1 MIPTKIGRLRAA
13 AAVGAALALAVTSVG
28 APPVQAA
35 QAAASQVVG
44 FTVGQDGRFYM
55 ASSSGLSPFGSTVVA
70 PPGAD
75 VSAVRQ
81 ADGNAAVF
89 TVGTQGGLVTA
100 VTSSAT
106 SNITV
111 YRDGASNLATP
122 GTRLNAF
129 TAPDGYVYVFF
140 VGNDGAVYSASYNR
154 VVRPGAGPQRVT
166 APGVAPPGAVIAG
179 TWRSSGPGAFFVG
192 DDGGLSYVSRTG
204 TGTWQTA
211 SVGPSGVAAP
221 GSGVAALTSG
231 DVQAY
236 YAGLDGQLW
245 RVIPNGGGLPDPW
258 NRLAVSAAGVVPVGA
273 HLAATRASNGPTGV
287 FFAGADGAVRVVT
300 NLAGGWQESVTTD
313 PGVAK
318 PGGPVSAL
326 TSGDYMLTGWCGND
340 LLWWL
345 FWWWTRP
352 GPPPPPWWGETV
364 SFPLDYPIEY
374 GANISLTQ
382 YR

>member
-1 MIPTKIGRLRAA
+1 MIPTRIGRLRAA
-13 AAVGAALALAVTSVG
+13 AAASAALALAVTSVG
-28 APPVQAA
+28 APPAQAA

-44 FTVGQDGRFYM
+44 FTVGQDGRFYL
-55 ASSSGLSPFGSTVVA
+55 ASSGGLSPFGSTVVA

-89 TVGTQGGLVTA
+89 TVGTQGGLVSA

-122 GTRLNAF
+122 GTQLNALA
-129 TAPDGYVYVFF
+129 APDGYVYVFF

-154 VVRPGAGPQRVT
+154 VVRPGVGPQRVSP
-166 APGVAPPGAVIAG
+166 PGVAPSGAVIAG
-179 TWRSSGPGAFFVG
+179 VWQSSGPGAFFVG
-192 DDGGLSYVSRTG
+192 DDGGLRYLSRTG
-204 TGTWQTA
+204 TGTWQTS
-211 SVGPSGVAAP
+211 SVGPPGVAAA

-231 DVQAY
+231 GVQAY
-236 YAGLDGQLW
+236 YAGLDGRLW
-245 RVIPNGGGLPDPW
+245 QISPAGGGLPDPW

-273 HLAATRASNGPTGV
+273 RLAATRASGGPTGV

-300 NLAGGWQESVTTD
+300 NLTSGWQESVTTG

-326 TSGDYMLTGWCGND
+326 AYGDYLITGWCGND
-340 LLWWL
+340 LWWWL
-345 FWWWTRP
+345 HWWWRRP
-352 GPPPPPWWGETV
+352 PSPPPPWWGETT
-364 SFPLDYPIEY
+364 SFPLGYPIEY
-374 GANISLTQ
+374 GANISLTL